1 MKAKKSGWLLYD
13 AGDYEDN
20 RMFAAH
26 MQDKAQPLGLELQV
40 VFTHTLAF
48 PLHTQPDFV
57 ISRQRNPKIS
67 QALEREGI
75 PVFNSAKVC
84 KICNDKR
91 ATHAFLQGLPQ
102 METHFVDSDATYQ
115 PTDDTYPLVIKPALG
130 HGGDRVVLAEN
141 EAELRGALAAI
152 LPKPA
157 LVQETA
163 SGAGR
168 DLRVYVLFGN
178 IVAAVMR
185 TAKEGIVSN
194 YKRGGTIELHTV
206 TEAETALVSKIL
218 QRFAEHGAP
227 LSFAGVDMLY
237 QDGKPVVSE
246 VEDVVGSRMLYQLSD
261 IDIID
266 LYIQEIA
273 KRL

>member
-1 MKAKKSGWLLYD
+1 MYD

-26 MQDKAQPLGLELQV
+26 IQDKAQPLGLELQV
-40 VFTHTLAF
+40 VLTHTLAF
-48 PLHTQPDFV
+48 PLHNRPGFV
-57 ISRQRNPKIS
+57 ISRQRNQKIS

-84 KICNDKR
+84 EICNDKR
-91 ATHAFLQGLPQ
+91 ATHTFLQGLPQ
-102 METHFVDSDATYQ
+102 METHFIDSDSSYR
-115 PTDDTYPLVIKPALG
+115 PTRDTYPVVVKPAIG
-130 HGGDRVVLAEN
+130 HGGDRVVLAGN
-141 EAELRGALAAI
+141 EAELGSALATI

-157 LVQETA
+157 LVQATA
-163 SGAGR
+163 SEAGR

-194 YKRGGTIELHTV
+194 YKRGGTIELHTI
-206 TEAETALVSKIL
+206 TKAETALVRKVL
-218 QRFAEHGAP
+218 QHFAEHGAP

-237 QDGKPVVSE
+237 HNGKPVVSE
-246 VEDVVGSRMLYQLSD
+246 VEDVVGSRMLYQVSD